1 MGRRHEIVDLE
12 SKLSISRMAEAGQAI
27 ACNNM
32 SQQRRADHCVVE
44 ELVRKVI
51 DVNLKK

>member
-27 ACNNM
+27 ACNM
-32 SQQRRADHCVVE
+32 SQQRRADHCVAE

>member
-12 SKLSISRMAEAGQAI
+12 SKLSISRMLRAGQAI
-27 ACNNM
+27 ACNM